1 MRDGA
6 LEREYFAE
14 LALDRENAGRR
25 HAAANGQDVF
35 AGEFNHEVTT
45 TSRLVLERV
54 GLIEEHLVRTK
65 GPVRWPNRTADESVE
80 ISEVR
85 VCGEGIRGEQNEIMR
100 ICDRGIRHED
110 KIPLT
115 EAAHVRQSARLR
127 AAAALMALSRA
138 TSAAVS
144 SSLKGFRADAG
155 GLRGARRRIGLERRS
170 VLM

>member
-1 MRDGA
+1 MEEDGA
-6 LEREYFAE
+6 LERENFAE
-14 LALDRENAGRR
+14 LALEIENSGGRN
-25 HAAANGQDVF
+25 ATPNGQDVF

-45 TSRLVLERV
+45 ASRFVLERV

-65 GPVRWPNRTADESVE
+65 VPVRWPNRAADESVE

-115 EAAHVRQSARLR
+115 
-127 AAAALMALSRA
+127 
-138 TSAAVS
+138 
-144 SSLKGFRADAG
+144 
-155 GLRGARRRIGLERRS
+155 
-170 VLM
+170 

>member
-1 MRDGA
+1 MQDGA

-25 HAAANGQDVF
+25 HAPENGQDVF
-35 AGEFNHEVTT
+35 AGEFDHEVTT
-45 TSRLVLERV
+45 ASRLVLERV
-54 GLIEEHLVRTK
+54 GLIEKHLVRTK
-65 GPVRWPNRTADESVE
+65 GPVRWPNRAADESVE

-85 VCGEGIRGEQNEIMR
+85 VCGEGIRGGQNEIRR

-110 KIPLT
+110 KVPLT
-115 EAAHVRQSARLR
+115 EAAHVRRSARPR

-144 SSLKGFRADAG
+144 SSLKGFRVDAG

>member
-1 MRDGA
+1 MQDGA

-25 HAAANGQDVF
+25 HAPENGQDVF
-35 AGEFNHEVTT
+35 AGEFDHEVTT
-45 TSRLVLERV
+45 ASRLVLERV
-54 GLIEEHLVRTK
+54 GLIEKHLVRTK
-65 GPVRWPNRTADESVE
+65 GPVRWPNRAADESVE

-110 KIPLT
+110 KVPLT
-115 EAAHVRQSARLR
+115 EAAHVRRSARLR

-144 SSLKGFRADAG
+144 SSLKGFRVDAG

>member
-54 GLIEEHLVRTK
+54 GLIEEYLVRTK

-115 EAAHVRQSARLR
+115 DAAHVRQSARLR

-155 GLRGARRRIGLERRS
+155 GLRGARRRMGLDRTS

>member
-1 MRDGA
+1 MQDGA

-25 HAAANGQDVF
+25 HAPENGQDVF
-35 AGEFNHEVTT
+35 AGEFDHEVTT
-45 TSRLVLERV
+45 ASRLVLERV
-54 GLIEEHLVRTK
+54 GLIEKHLVRTK
-65 GPVRWPNRTADESVE
+65 GPVRWPNRAADESVE

-85 VCGEGIRGEQNEIMR
+85 VCGEGIRRGQNEIRR

-110 KIPLT
+110 KVPLT
-115 EAAHVRQSARLR
+115 EAAHVRRSARLR
-127 AAAALMALSRA
+127 AAALMALSRA

-144 SSLKGFRADAG
+144 SSLKGFRVDAG
-155 GLRGARRRIGLERRS
+155 GLRGARRRLGLERRS

>member
-45 TSRLVLERV
+45 TSRLGLQRD
-54 GLIEEHLVRTK
+54 GLIEEYLVRTK

-115 EAAHVRQSARLR
+115 DAAHVRQSARLR

-155 GLRGARRRIGLERRS
+155 GLRGARRRMGLDRTS